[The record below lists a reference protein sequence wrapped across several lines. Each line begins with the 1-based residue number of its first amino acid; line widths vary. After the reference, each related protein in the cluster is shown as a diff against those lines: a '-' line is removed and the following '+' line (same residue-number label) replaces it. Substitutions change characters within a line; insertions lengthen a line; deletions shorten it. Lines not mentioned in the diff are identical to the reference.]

1 MTKIEINDL
10 KFTYPGDNFG
20 LKIKHLT
27 FSEGMIAI
35 IGQNGAGKSTLLR
48 LLSGLNQPDSG
59 EITVEGQNLNDYIGD
74 KRLERIGLTFQDPND
89 QIFNATV
96 KKEVE
101 WGLRQMDKPETEV
114 ERITE
119 EVLQEVGLADKM
131 DENPYDLSL
140 SERKLLSIATVVAV
154 RPKILLFDEPMM
166 SLDWPSRKKIT
177 AIFRYLADRGHV
189 VITITH
195 DMDWVLEEYED
206 VYAIAH
212 GELVYSGKT
221 SAFFE
226 SPSLVEEVG
235 VLLPKATEVNREL
248 DRYLKEK

>member
-35 IGQNGAGKSTLLR
+35 IGQNGAGKSTLLK

-59 EITVEGQNLNDYIGD
+59 EITVDGQNLNDYIGD

-101 WGLRQMDKPETEV
+101 WGLRQMDKPESEV
-114 ERITE
+114 ERIAG

-177 AIFRYLADRGHV
+177 AIFRYLVDKGHV
-189 VITITH
+189 VITITLIWTGFWKN
-195 DMDWVLEEYED
+195 MKMFMQWLTVNWFIQARRQNFSSRRVWL
-206 VYAIAH
+206 
-212 GELVYSGKT
+212 KK
-221 SAFFE
+221 SASCCQKQPRSSE
-226 SPSLVEEVG
+226 
-235 VLLPKATEVNREL
+235 N
-248 DRYLKEK
+248 

>member
-20 LKIKHLT
+20 LDIKHLT
-27 FSEGMIAI
+27 FSGGMIAI
-35 IGQNGAGKSTLLR
+35 IGQNGAGKSTLLK

-59 EITVEGQNLNDYIGD
+59 EITVDGQKLNDYIGD
-74 KRLERIGLTFQDPND
+74 RRLERIGLTFQDPND

-101 WGLRQMDKPETEV
+101 WGLRQMGRPEEEV
-114 ERITE
+114 EHIAE
-119 EVLQEVGLADKM
+119 EVLKEVGLDDKK

-154 RPKILLFDEPMM
+154 RPRILLFDEPMM

-177 AIFRYLADRGHV
+177 AVFRYLADQGHV

-195 DMDWVLEEYED
+195 DMDWVLEEYEE
-206 VYAIAH
+206 VYAMAH
-212 GELVYSGKT
+212 GELIYSGRT
-221 SAFFE
+221 SEFFE
-226 SPSLVEEVG
+226 SPDLVEEVG
-235 VLLPKATEVNREL
+235 VLLPRVTEVRREL
-248 DRYLKEK
+248 NKYLKEK

>member
-101 WGLRQMDKPETEV
+101 WGLR
-114 ERITE
+114 
-119 EVLQEVGLADKM
+119 
-131 DENPYDLSL
+131 
-140 SERKLLSIATVVAV
+140 
-154 RPKILLFDEPMM
+154 
-166 SLDWPSRKKIT
+166 
-177 AIFRYLADRGHV
+177 
-189 VITITH
+189 
-195 DMDWVLEEYED
+195 
-206 VYAIAH
+206 
-212 GELVYSGKT
+212 
-221 SAFFE
+221 
-226 SPSLVEEVG
+226 
-235 VLLPKATEVNREL
+235 
-248 DRYLKEK
+248 

>member
-35 IGQNGAGKSTLLR
+35 IGQNGAGKSTLLK

-59 EITVEGQNLNDYIGD
+59 EITVEGQNLNDYIG
-74 KRLERIGLTFQDPND
+74 E
-89 QIFNATV
+89 IFNATV

-119 EVLQEVGLADKM
+119 EVLQEVGLSDKM

-206 VYAIAH
+206 VYAMAH

-221 SAFFE
+221 SEFFE

-235 VLLPKATEVNREL
+235 VLLPKATEVKRKL

>member
-48 LLSGLNQPDSG
+48 LLSGLNQPDS
-59 EITVEGQNLNDYIGD
+59 
-74 KRLERIGLTFQDPND
+74 
-89 QIFNATV
+89 TV

-206 VYAIAH
+206 VYAMAH

-221 SAFFE
+221 SEFFE

-235 VLLPKATEVNREL
+235 VLLPKATEVKREL
-248 DRYLKEK
+248 DRYMKEK

>member
-177 AIFRYLADRGHV
+177 AIFRYLAE
-189 VITITH
+189 
-195 DMDWVLEEYED
+195 DMSSLRLRMTWT
-206 VYAIAH
+206 
-212 GELVYSGKT
+212 GFWKNMKT
-221 SAFFE
+221 FMQWLTENWFIQARRQNFSNRRVWLKKSVSCCRKQSRSSA
-226 SPSLVEEVG
+226 
-235 VLLPKATEVNREL
+235 N
-248 DRYLKEK
+248 